1 MRIGAFMSGNS
12 DQNTT
17 VTERF
22 IRLPELEQLVGFK
35 RSTIYRMV
43 AAKRLPAPIRLG
55 PNTVAWRLSSVQRWM
70 ADIIESNQQAA

>member
-1 MRIGAFMSGNS
+1 MGTS
-12 DQNTT
+12 NT
-17 VTERF
+17 VMPPSERF

-55 PNTVAWRLSSVQRWM
+55 ANTVAWRLSAVQQWM
-70 ADIIESNQQAA
+70 ADVIESNQQAA